1 VILGTAAVEQFD
13 MVERLAARHGGRIV
27 VGIDARDGRVAT
39 RGWVDLTEIDAV
51 DLGRRVAAAGVERV
65 VYTDIARDGRLAGPN
80 VEATARLARETLG
93 PGSRIVGVDIAPA
106 MLAVARSIDSSIDWR
121 EGTVMS
127 LPVTDQESFSMLTCH
142 QGLQFFPDKAAAVSE
157 MRRVLAPG
165 GRVAIATWR
174 SLQDNPLVL
183 ELNAVAEQHV
193 GTIVA
198 SRHSF
203 GSADTLNALLV
214 DGGFRQVSVQ
224 TCSHDVTFADG
235 ALFARLN
242 AMAVIGMSEK
252 GKGVS
257 DAARGQL
264 AGQITADSQAVIDR
278 YSRNGAFV
286 FTLSTN
292 IATAR
297 A

>member
-1 VILGTAAVEQFD
+1 
-13 MVERLAARHGGRIV
+13 MS
-27 VGIDARDGRVAT
+27 
-39 RGWVDLTEIDAV
+39 DLQLFSTLTFPEIY
-51 DLGRRVAAAGVERV
+51 ERV
-65 VYTDIARDGRLAGPN
+65 LVGPLFRPFAQDVIARLEPTRSDSLLDIACGTGI
-80 VEATARLARETLG
+80 VARLARETLG

-106 MLAVARSIDSSIDWR
+106 MLAVARSIDPSIEWR

-127 LPVTDQESFSMLTCH
+127 LPVTEQESFSMLTCH

-183 ELNAVAEQHV
+183 ELNDVAERHV
-193 GTIVA
+193 GTIVD

-214 DGGFRQVSVQ
+214 DGGFRQVRVR

-242 AMAVIGMSEK
+242 AMAVIGMSDK

-264 AGQITADSQAVIDR
+264 AGQITADSQVVIDR
-278 YSRNGAFV
+278 YTRNGAFV